1 VIHFKNACEKQLWIS
16 RTMRG
21 DSFDEADAF
30 VLEFRRRVEGPN
42 TEGRA
47 PGVWLEDVGPRKIQ
61 VIRQIREYTGLGLRE
76 SKAVVDQQLPT
87 LIPRPTWSIPATDN
101 TPFLSA
107 LRNAGATVVEVK

>member
-1 VIHFKNACEKQLWIS
+1 MIHFKNAREEQLWIS

-61 VIRQIREYTGLGLRE
+61 VIKQIREYTGLGLRE
-76 SKAVVDQQLPT
+76 SKDVVDRQLPT
-87 LIPRPTWSIPATDN
+87 LIPRPWGVPTTDN
-101 TPFLSA
+101 TAFISA
-107 LRNAGATVVEVK
+107 LRSAGATVVEVK

>member
-1 VIHFKNACEKQLWIS
+1 MIHFKNAREEQLWIS

-30 VLEFRRRVEGPN
+30 VIAFRRRFEGPN
-42 TEGRA
+42 TEGRS
-47 PGVWLEDVGPRKIQ
+47 PGIWLEDVGPIPVK
-61 VIRQIREYTGLGLRE
+61 VIKQIREYTGLGLRE

-87 LIPRPTWSIPATDN
+87 LIPRPIWGVPATDN
-101 TPFLSA
+101 TAFLSA